1 MKRVMLYFGSFNP
14 VHKGHIALAEYAV
27 EQTLCDEVVLV
38 VSPQSPYKAAD
49 ELAPEM
55 DRFEMAEIACAASKY
70 PEKIKPSV
78 VEFLLPNPTYTIDT
92 MRYLKENFGSDMQF
106 SILMGSDQI
115 ARLDGWKEYEKILE
129 YPVYVYPRRGEPA
142 EGFEGRITLLADA
155 PLQDFASTD
164 VRDRIGR
171 GEDTSAMLDE
181 GVAAY
186 IRRKGL
192 WSPAARIAALTARIA
207 EAPDDTALYIERG
220 RLHYRMG
227 EWGPALNDFNAVLR
241 IDAEHVEARQFARM
255 VQEILE
261 FRYKDIYNP

>member
-14 VHKGHIALAEYAV
+14 VHRGHIALAEYV
-27 EQTLCDEVVLV
+27 VGQGLCDEAVLV
-38 VSPQSPYKAAD
+38 VSPQSPYKQAA

-70 PEKIKPSV
+70 PDRIKPSV
-78 VEFLLPNPTYTIDT
+78 VEFLLPKPSYTIDT
-92 MRYLKENFGSDMQF
+92 LRYLKENFGSGMQF

-115 ARLDGWKEYEKILE
+115 ARLAGWKEYEQILE

-142 EGFEGRITLLADA
+142 EGFEGRITPLTDA

-171 GEDTSAMLDE
+171 GEDVAAMLDE

-192 WSPAARIAALTARIA
+192 WSPATRIAALGAQIA
-207 EAPDDTALYIERG
+207 AEPGNTALLVERG
-220 RLHYRMG
+220 KLQYRMG
-227 EWGPALNDFNAVLR
+227 EWGPALNDFNAALR
-241 IDAEHVEARQFARM
+241 IDDTHVEAKEFARM

>member
-1 MKRVMLYFGSFNP
+1 
-14 VHKGHIALAEYAV
+14 
-27 EQTLCDEVVLV
+27 
-38 VSPQSPYKAAD
+38 
-49 ELAPEM
+49 
-55 DRFEMAEIACAASKY
+55 
-70 PEKIKPSV
+70 
-78 VEFLLPNPTYTIDT
+78 
-92 MRYLKENFGSDMQF
+92 MQF

-115 ARLDGWKEYEKILE
+115 ARLPGWKEYERILE

-142 EGFEGRITLLADA
+142 EGFEGRITPLTDA

-171 GEDTSAMLDE
+171 GEDVAAMLDE

-192 WSPAARIAALTARIA
+192 WRAATRIAALGAQIA
-207 EAPDDTALYIERG
+207 AEPENTALYVERG
-220 RLHYRMG
+220 KLHYRMG
-227 EWGPALNDFNAVLR
+227 EWGPALNDFNAALR
-241 IDAEHVEARQFARM
+241 IDAEHVEAKEFARM

>member
-1 MKRVMLYFGSFNP
+1 
-14 VHKGHIALAEYAV
+14 
-27 EQTLCDEVVLV
+27 
-38 VSPQSPYKAAD
+38 
-49 ELAPEM
+49 
-55 DRFEMAEIACAASKY
+55 
-70 PEKIKPSV
+70 
-78 VEFLLPNPTYTIDT
+78 
-92 MRYLKENFGSDMQF
+92 
-106 SILMGSDQI
+106 
-115 ARLDGWKEYEKILE
+115 
-129 YPVYVYPRRGEPA
+129 
-142 EGFEGRITLLADA
+142 
-155 PLQDFASTD
+155 
-164 VRDRIGR
+164 
-171 GEDTSAMLDE
+171 MLDE

-207 EAPDDTALYIERG
+207 ETPDDTALYIERG

>member
-70 PEKIKPSV
+70 PDRIKPSV
-78 VEFLLPNPTYTIDT
+78 VEFLLPKPSYTIDT
-92 MRYLKENFGSDMQF
+92 LRYLKENFGSDMQF

-261 FRYKDIYNP
+261 FR